1 MLDLLPFALEDF
13 FAEFEHRRDLLN
25 LGSSDAAPWTLPEIL
40 RQCPGLQR
48 DLEQLSFGYPDV
60 QRSLVPKLRDICKP
74 PAQMDILAVSGAAE
88 AIFLVLTEFRSRGID
103 SLRIA
108 VPRPS
113 YGAFAGIARLSGYEM
128 KDYAYTVGEEWS
140 LDAEGLRKVALNAD
154 IVVVNN
160 PHNPT
165 GWLMDEDL
173 LKEISDIVAENDGM
187 LLVDEVFRLP
197 GDCTSA
203 TRFGPQVTVISSL
216 SKVYGMPGLRLGWM
230 VTSETH
236 LNRLRTVQQYT
247 TLTPNIFTQAVG
259 QRVLEHLDLFS
270 RRTLLQTNR
279 SILLDWAHRNSRLVR
294 LVTPQAGTTAVL
306 EIISSRSEEDLFR
319 LFESSGVLLVPGARC
334 FGVTGAKPWFRLGY
348 GAPENVLREGLDVIS
363 QALRRNP

>member
-13 FAEFEHRRDLLN
+13 FAEFEHRPDLLN
-25 LGSSDAAPWTLPEIL
+25 LASSDASPWTMPEIL
-40 RQCPGLQR
+40 VKCPDLR
-48 DLEQLSFGYPDV
+48 TDLEQLSLNYPDV
-60 QRSLVPKLRDICKP
+60 QKSLVPALQKICQP
-74 PAQMDILAVSGAAE
+74 PTQMDIIAVSGAAE
-88 AIFLVLTEFRSRGID
+88 AIFLVLTELRSRGID

-113 YGAFAGIARLSGYEM
+113 YGAFAGIARLFGYEV
-128 KDYAYTVGEEWS
+128 KDYAYTVGDEWS

-165 GWLMDEDL
+165 GWLMDGDL
-173 LKEISDIVAENDGM
+173 LKEISDIVAENNGS

-197 GDCTSA
+197 EDCASA
-203 TRFGPQVTVISSL
+203 SHLGAHVTVISSL

-259 QRVLEHLDLFS
+259 QRVLEHVDLFS
-270 RRTLLQTNR
+270 RRGLLQTNR
-279 SILLDWAHRNSRLVR
+279 SILLDWAHSNSGLVR

-306 EIISSRSEEDLFR
+306 EINSSRSEDDLFK
-319 LFESSGVLLVPGARC
+319 LFESSGVLLVPGPRC
-334 FGVTGAKPWFRLGY
+334 FGVNGAKPWVRLGY
-348 GAPENVLREGLDVIS
+348 GAREKVLREGLEIIS
-363 QALRRNP
+363 QALRRDQ